1 MKKVVYLAALTVLF
15 GCAKEEKKKP
25 FEMDLNLTG
34 EMLQVNTQTVI
45 QDEANA
51 NNFYSKVDSIVKYG
65 YGYKLI
71 LPDSLKETNLKV
83 IISADVKET
92 ESISGE
98 FVISINEPNMN
109 NLYWGNR
116 PVAVYLKDLNIWK
129 PYKDSII
136 IGSNQNPKKNSHL
149 YIFNTKF
156 SGGGSFCVDNFKV
169 KIIKQ

>member
-15 GCAKEEKKKP
+15 GCAKEEKKKA
-25 FEMDLNLTG
+25 FEIDLDLTG
-34 EMLQVNTQTVI
+34 EMMQVNTQTVI

-51 NNFYSKVDSIVKYG
+51 NNYYSKVDSLTKYG
-65 YGYKLI
+65 YGYKI
-71 LPDSLKETNLKV
+71 VLPDSLKEKNLKV

-92 ESISGE
+92 EAVTGE
-98 FVISINEPNMN
+98 FIISINEPNMN

-116 PVAVYLKDLNIWK
+116 MVAAQLKDLNIWK

-149 YIFNTKF
+149 YIFNSKF
-156 SGGGSFCVDNFKV
+156 TGGGVFCVDNFKV